1 MSIITV
7 PTAITALQ
15 VLDHSSTSILNCV
28 NAQMAKSTA
37 IAIKKNRRQKEIF
50 SDIV

>member
-7 PTAITALQ
+7 PTAITALH

-28 NAQMAKSTA
+28 NAQMAYNIA
-37 IAIKKNRRQKEIF
+37 VAIKKNRRQKDVF